1 MSRHTATRRREL
13 LTRRALVVVED
24 VVHII
29 EVVFVRH
36 DVFLHAKA
44 SLAARRRGRKWCV
57 ASEGEGD
64 ETTELSMRVVFRA
77 WHHAHEDHYHIDVPS
92 LETCVALGRDAA
104 RTLTQTQRNKKGEK
118 RARRCVSVWLPTL

>member
-1 MSRHTATRRREL
+1 MSCHTATRRREL

-44 SLAARRRGRKWCV
+44 SLAARRGRLWC
-57 ASEGEGD
+57 AAKGGEGD

-77 WHHAHEDHYHIDVPS
+77 WHHAHEDHDHIDVPS

-104 RTLTQTQRNKKGEK
+104 RTLTQTQRNKRGKS
-118 RARRCVSVWLPTL
+118 ARDDV

>member
-1 MSRHTATRRREL
+1 MSCHTATRRREL

-44 SLAARRRGRKWCV
+44 SLAARRGRKWCV

-64 ETTELSMRVVFRA
+64 ETTELSMRVVFNG
-77 WHHAHEDHYHIDVPS
+77 I
-92 LETCVALGRDAA
+92 T
-104 RTLTQTQRNKKGEK
+104 RTKITTTSTYRPLRP
-118 RARRCVSVWLPTL
+118 VSRLVVTRPEP